1 MDVVV
6 VLTPGCEAA
15 VGTVKAVEDL
25 LVQEL
30 VALPADVTL
39 NEGALLRLA
48 GADAVRSHTALPR
61 RVWHRLG
68 NQLGRVVADD
78 KPWCTTPADRSIE
91 LAGQPCSRDRG
102 VWYCDQAFQGEVGD
116 DHHDTESAT
125 LIEAVR
131 GEVQGPAIAAC
142 ATAIATVVVLT
153 SALGLGSW
161 FWP

>member
-1 MDVVV
+1 MGRVRMDVVV

-39 NEGALLRLA
+39 NEGALLWLA
-48 GADAVRSHTALPR
+48 GADAVQSHTALPR

-78 KPWCTTPADRSIE
+78 KP
-91 LAGQPCSRDRG
+91 
-102 VWYCDQAFQGEVGD
+102 
-116 DHHDTESAT
+116 
-125 LIEAVR
+125 
-131 GEVQGPAIAAC
+131 
-142 ATAIATVVVLT
+142 
-153 SALGLGSW
+153 
-161 FWP
+161 